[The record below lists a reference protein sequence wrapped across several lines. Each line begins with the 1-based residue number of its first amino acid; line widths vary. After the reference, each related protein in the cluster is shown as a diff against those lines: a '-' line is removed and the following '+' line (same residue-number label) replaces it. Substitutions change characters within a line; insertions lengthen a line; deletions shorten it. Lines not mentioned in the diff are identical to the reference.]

1 MKASVLSNCPTN
13 RIGTGTAISR
23 YGASHGSDFRCPIQ
37 HHGAETAHARPKKPW
52 LAPKRLICSRSV
64 EAATLDP
71 TTFDL
76 SVKNPH
82 GGEEV
87 THRGPATIMD
97 EIAALDG
104 VAQSPLAVWAL
115 APVMS
120 PKEPWLAPK
129 RLIECAAEVLQTIR
143 GLI

>member
-1 MKASVLSNCPTN
+1 MKASGISTN
-13 RIGTGTAISR
+13 PLNRNATGSEISR
-23 YGASHGSDFRCPIQ
+23 LGASPGSVIRTVIG
-37 HHGAETAHARPKKPW
+37 HHWAGAPGSRPKKPG
-52 LAPKRLICSRSV
+52 LAPNRLICAWSV
-64 EAATLDP
+64 ELATIDP

-76 SVKNPH
+76 SVKNPN

-87 THRGPATIMD
+87 THRSPEAIMD

-115 APVMS
+115 APVLS

-129 RLIECAAEVLQTIR
+129 RLINCAVEVLQTIR